1 MTRILAAVVVGYLL
15 PGPGS
20 CKAAI
25 FPFAALGWLILSGSE
40 LANRIELLL
49 VSTLVT
55 MLIALPCTLLR
66 MIKSPILIPATLARS
81 ICEPEGVML
90 AAVPRFKVRSM

>member
-25 FPFAALGWLILSGSE
+25 FPFAALGWLMLSGSE
-40 LANRIELLL
+40 LANSIELLL

-55 MLIALPCTLLR
+55 MPMGLPCTLLR
-66 MIKSPILIPATLARS
+66 IIRSPILIPATLARS
-81 ICEPEGVML
+81 ICDPAGVMED
-90 AAVPRFKVRSM
+90 AVPRFRVRSM